1 MCKFEN
7 SSIEK
12 IVVPPRN
19 LLSKSWNLGFIDK
32 QQTATTTFS
41 ELCTSLNC
49 IKKQSVKL
57 RLTSFLLT
65 LKFYSFVARPW
76 HQLFSRISWLD
87 LKKEERL
94 NLHGLSP
101 RSWRGE
107 QEGPCSQSCP
117 PYLGWSLGGEK
128 WVTGQLEAWLHKNI
142 FWCYLNKKYAN
153 LVIIPIK
160 QNGLSK
166 SLAICWPRTVDP
178 IWWVFI

>member
-1 MCKFEN
+1 MKQHSKMLTISAFDTYTLFLALLMCKFEN

-12 IVVPPRN
+12 IVVPPRI
-19 LLSKSWNLGFIDK
+19 GFIDK

-101 RSWRGE
+101 RS
-107 QEGPCSQSCP
+107 
-117 PYLGWSLGGEK
+117 
-128 WVTGQLEAWLHKNI
+128 
-142 FWCYLNKKYAN
+142 
-153 LVIIPIK
+153 
-160 QNGLSK
+160 
-166 SLAICWPRTVDP
+166 
-178 IWWVFI
+178 